1 MPAREHP
8 GDRGRRTVR
17 RAVAEL
23 AADLRSTRLALGL
36 TQQVVAD
43 AAGISRSYVGR
54 LERNEVATPGL
65 DHLASL
71 AAALGL
77 RLRIAA
83 YPDGQPV
90 RDRVQ
95 LRLVDAF
102 RKRLHGSVGWR
113 TEVPLPIPG
122 DRRAWDAVAIA
133 DDGWTGIEAISRLGA
148 VDATLRSAN
157 QKQRDDPRIARVVLL
172 VADTPRN
179 RAALRLALATV
190 RADFPLDTRAVLG
203 ALASGRCP
211 ALSGI
216 VLMRIPQGQ
225 TEPDAPSRP
234 QVVHNGGKRVDVG
247 GPARSEIGGKP
258 RWWAGAW
265 AVT

>member
-1 MPAREHP
+1 MPARERP
-8 GDRGRRTVR
+8 VDRGRRAVR

-23 AADLRSTRLALGL
+23 AGDFRATRLALGL
-36 TQQVVAD
+36 SQQSVAN
-43 AAGISRSYVGR
+43 AAGMSRSYVGR
-54 LERNEVATPGL
+54 LERNEVARPGL

-77 RLRIAA
+77 RLRLAA
-83 YPDGQPV
+83 YPDGEPI

-102 RKRLHGSVGWR
+102 RRRLHGSVGWR
-113 TEVPLPIPG
+113 TEVPLPIAG

-133 DDGWTGIEAISRLGA
+133 DDDWTAIEAISRLGA

-179 RAALRLALATV
+179 RDALRLAHATV
-190 RADFPLDTRAVLG
+190 RADYPLDTRGVLG
-203 ALASGRCP
+203 ALAAGRSP
-211 ALSGI
+211 ARSGI
-216 VLMRIPQGQ
+216 VLMRIPNGK
-225 TEPDAPSRP
+225 PAPGDALRP
-234 QVVHNGGKRVDVG
+234 QVVHTGGKRVDAAEPVRPRLVENPVG
-247 GPARSEIGGKP
+247 RAAPGP
-258 RWWAGAW
+258 
-265 AVT
+265 

>member
-1 MPAREHP
+1 MPARERP
-8 GDRGRRTVR
+8 VDRGRRTVR

-23 AADLRSTRLALGL
+23 AADFRTTRLALGL
-36 TQQVVAD
+36 TQQILAD
-43 AAGISRSYVGR
+43 AAGMSRSYVGR

-83 YPDGQPV
+83 HPDGEPI

-102 RKRLHGSVGWR
+102 RRRLHPSIGWR
-113 TEVPLPIPG
+113 TEVPLPIVG

-133 DDGWTGIEAISRLGA
+133 DDGWTAIEAISRLGA

-157 QKQRDDPRIARVVLL
+157 QKQRDDPRVSRVVLL

-179 RAALRLALATV
+179 RSALRLAQATV
-190 RADFPLDTRAVLG
+190 RADFPLDTRAVIG
-203 ALASGRCP
+203 ALAMGRCP
-211 ALSGI
+211 PMSGVAL
-216 VLMRIPQGQ
+216 LRIP
-225 TEPDAPSRP
+225 A
-234 QVVHNGGKRVDVG
+234 
-247 GPARSEIGGKP
+247 
-258 RWWAGAW
+258 
-265 AVT
+265 

>member
-1 MPAREHP
+1 M
-8 GDRGRRTVR
+8 R
-17 RAVAEL
+17 RAVADL
-23 AADLRSTRLALGL
+23 AADLRSTRIARGL

-43 AAGISRSYVGR
+43 AAGISRSYVGH

-65 DHLASL
+65 GHLASV

-83 YPDGQPV
+83 YPDGEPV

-102 RKRLHGSVGWR
+102 RTRLHRSVGWR
-113 TEVPLPIPG
+113 TEVPLPIAG

-133 DDGWTGIEAISRLGA
+133 DDGWTAIEAISRLGA

-179 RAALRLALATV
+179 RSALRLAHATV
-190 RADFPLDTRAVLG
+190 RADFPLDSRAVIG
-203 ALASGRCP
+203 ALAMGRCP
-211 ALSGI
+211 PLSGV
-216 VLMRIPQGQ
+216 VLLRIPSDQRGRH
-225 TEPDAPSRP
+225 EGLRP
-234 QVVHNGGKRVDVG
+234 QVVHSGGKRVDARAPDRSRFVENPVG
-247 GPARSEIGGKP
+247 RAAPGP
-258 RWWAGAW
+258 
-265 AVT
+265 